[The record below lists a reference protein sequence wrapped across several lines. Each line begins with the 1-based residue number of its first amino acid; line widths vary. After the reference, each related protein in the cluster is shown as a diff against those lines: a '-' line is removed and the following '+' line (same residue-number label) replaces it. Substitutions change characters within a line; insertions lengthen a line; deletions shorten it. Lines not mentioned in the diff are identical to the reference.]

1 MPTQAPPVWASFY
14 FSGGEMADLK
24 FNARVEADLSPLAQA
39 ASNMTAIMGKF
50 APKGLK
56 QQYQELGRFIG
67 EALDP
72 TSKLKNVPVAGRV
85 KLGAEL
91 AKGFKEAE
99 TTVNGL
105 AKTLG
110 SKLGPAFASVETSAN
125 KVDRAVQTMSARGL
139 ERTLRNSAN
148 EVPKISTALFK
159 VNGAW
164 RQISADAEAYRKKLK
179 DQATQ
184 VGEVRQR
191 VADLRKEYDLRVPLA
206 TNAAGL
212 KKLSDTQERLKRA
225 EVELTRLVTKYG
237 SEQKT
242 QENERAR
249 ILGTINTTLSSGL
262 SILKLTKEEEAKLT
276 TSEKL
281 RLVTQ
286 KQITEEQRRQTEMAT
301 RQAQIDQA
309 RRQAYALTIAGG
321 QIFQGHVLLRIDN
334 WYGSRK
340 CCRAQR
346 HDGTTYA
353 NHAGCSN
360 YTERPRNNHQGC
372 LRYPWSVQSTNG
384 RCSVSN

>member
-262 SILKLTKEEEAKLT
+262 SILKLTKANYDAIT
-276 TSEKL
+276 TPDENTL
-281 RLVTQ
+281 Y
-286 KQITEEQRRQTEMAT
+286 I
-301 RQAQIDQA
+301 I
-309 RRQAYALTIAGG
+309 I
-321 QIFQGHVLLRIDN
+321 
-334 WYGSRK
+334 
-340 CCRAQR
+340 
-346 HDGTTYA
+346 
-353 NHAGCSN
+353 
-360 YTERPRNNHQGC
+360 P
-372 LRYPWSVQSTNG
+372 
-384 RCSVSN
+384 